1 MTRTLETT
9 LERVDEPIL
18 IDGLSWREFKAVEQL
33 LSRPGVRLSFLDG
46 VLEIR
51 RMPGEKHES
60 IKERI
65 GSLLDLYL
73 LQMGIDYQPTGSM
86 TLESPS
92 GLVKREADKSYKLGA
107 NREFPDLAVEVVL
120 TSGGINKLEAY
131 KRLEIPEVWFW
142 ENGRLLMYS
151 LGADGYAEVDR
162 SFVLP
167 DLDIVLL
174 ARCINIENHLQ
185 AMREFRQAIQSSERL
200 VLKND
205 KSQLEA
211 V

>member
-1 MTRTLETT
+1 MTTT
-9 LERVDEPIL
+9 LERLEGIDEPIL
-18 IDGLSWREFKAVEQL
+18 IDELSWREFKVVEQL

-51 RMPGEKHES
+51 RMPGEKHETLKNELVNPS
-60 IKERI
+60 R
-65 GSLLDLYL
+65 SLFASNA
-73 LQMGIDYQPTGSM
+73 GIDYTPTGSI

-92 GLVKREADKSYKLGA
+92 GLVKREADKSYKLGP
-107 NREFPDLAVEVVL
+107 NREFPDLAVEVVV

-131 KRLEIPEVWFW
+131 KRLQIPEVWFW
-142 ENGRLLMYS
+142 ENGALRMYS

-174 ARCINIENHLQ
+174 VRCINIENHLQ
-185 AMREFRQAIQSSERL
+185 AMREFKQTIQSF
-200 VLKND
+200 
-205 KSQLEA
+205 
-211 V
+211 

>member
-1 MTRTLETT
+1 MTTT
-9 LERVDEPIL
+9 LEKLEGLDEPIL
-18 IDGLSWREFKAVEQL
+18 IDELSWREFKVVEQL

-51 RMPGEKHES
+51 RMPGEKHET

-65 GSLLDLYL
+65 GSLLDIYL

-107 NREFPDLAVEVVL
+107 NREFPDLAVEVVV

-131 KRLEIPEVWFW
+131 TRLEIPEVWFW
-142 ENGRLLMYS
+142 ENGALRMYS
-151 LGADGYAEVDR
+151 LGADGYTEVDR
-162 SFVLP
+162 SQVLP

-185 AMREFRQAIQSSERL
+185 AMREFRQAIQ
-200 VLKND
+200 
-205 KSQLEA
+205 
-211 V
+211 

>member
-1 MTRTLETT
+1 MTTT
-9 LERVDEPIL
+9 LEKLEGIDEPIL
-18 IDGLSWREFKAVEQL
+18 IDELSWREFKVVEQL
-33 LSRPGVRLSFLDG
+33 LLRPGVRLSFLDG

-51 RMPGEKHES
+51 RIPGEKYET

-92 GLVKREADKSYKLGA
+92 GLVKREADKSYKLEP
-107 NREFPDLAVEVVL
+107 NREFPDLAVEVVV

-131 KRLEIPEVWFW
+131 KRLQIPEVGFW
-142 ENGRLLMYS
+142 ENGALRMYS

-174 ARCINIENHLQ
+174 VRCINIENHLQ
-185 AMREFRQAIQSSERL
+185 AMREFKQTIQSF
-200 VLKND
+200 
-205 KSQLEA
+205 
-211 V
+211 

>member
-1 MTRTLETT
+1 MTTT
-9 LERVDEPIL
+9 LEKLEGLDEPIL
-18 IDGLSWREFKAVEQL
+18 IDELSWREFKVVEQL

-46 VLEIR
+46 VLEIKR
-51 RMPGEKHES
+51 IPGEKHET

-107 NREFPDLAVEVVL
+107 NREFPDLAVEVVV

-131 KRLEIPEVWFW
+131 KRLQIPEVWFW
-142 ENGRLLMYS
+142 ENGALRMYS

-174 ARCINIENHLQ
+174 VRCINMENHLQ
-185 AMREFRQAIQSSERL
+185 AMREFKQRIQSF
-200 VLKND
+200 
-205 KSQLEA
+205 
-211 V
+211 

>member
-1 MTRTLETT
+1 MTTT
-9 LERVDEPIL
+9 LEKLEGLDEPIL
-18 IDGLSWREFKAVEQL
+18 IDELSWREFKVVEQL

-51 RMPGEKHES
+51 RMPGEKHET

-92 GLVKREADKSYKLGA
+92 GLVKRETDKSYKLGA
-107 NREFPDLAVEVVL
+107 NREFPDLAVEVVV

-131 KRLEIPEVWFW
+131 KRLQIPEVWFW
-142 ENGRLLMYS
+142 ENGALRMYS

-174 ARCINIENHLQ
+174 VRCINIENHLQ
-185 AMREFRQAIQSSERL
+185 AMREFKQTIQSF
-200 VLKND
+200 
-205 KSQLEA
+205 
-211 V
+211 

>member
-1 MTRTLETT
+1 MTTT
-9 LERVDEPIL
+9 LEKLERLDEPIL
-18 IDGLSWREFKAVEQL
+18 IDGLTWREFKVVEQL
-33 LSRPGVRLSFLDG
+33 LDRPGVRLSFLDG
-46 VLEIR
+46 ILEIR
-51 RMPGEKHES
+51 RMPGEKHET

-73 LQMGIDYQPTGSM
+73 LQVGIDYQPTGSM

-92 GLVKREADKSYKLGA
+92 GLVKLEADKSYKLGA
-107 NREFPDLAVEVVL
+107 NRERPDLVVEVVV

-142 ENGRLLMYS
+142 ENGRLRLYA
-151 LGADGYAEVDR
+151 LLEDGYAEVDR

-174 ARCINIENHLQ
+174 VRCINIENHLQ
-185 AMREFRQAIQSSERL
+185 AMREFREAIQ
-200 VLKND
+200 
-205 KSQLEA
+205 
-211 V
+211 